1 MGKEDNL
8 RPIVLSHEEAVKNGR
23 AGGIASGE
31 ARRRRRDTR
40 EFLNAYLDSPAPP
53 GLAAFL
59 ERMEVPEEM
68 RTNMGAIVIR
78 LFDRAVRTGDLKA
91 ANTLFEWAGI
101 LPNQDVIEAAEVAK
115 MTQTAPRSK
124 ESTESVSDVI
134 LYDPAT
140 FVPPD

>member
-1 MGKEDNL
+1 MTGYAGMEVNMGKEDNL

-68 RTNMGAIVIR
+68 RTMPVKEEGAEI
-78 LFDRAVRTGDLKA
+78 A
-91 ANTLFEWAGI
+91 
-101 LPNQDVIEAAEVAK
+101 
-115 MTQTAPRSK
+115 
-124 ESTESVSDVI
+124 
-134 LYDPAT
+134 
-140 FVPPD
+140 